1 MKRIIFLAMILCSNQ
16 VLSIS
21 KIYSY
26 LDSNGVRHYTD
37 KQPTSRYT
45 VKIHAQSKYK
55 KKDESSKIYKYID
68 SKGTIHLTDNP
79 NNPRYKLIYTN
90 GVTVSSFS
98 TPIGSRGSRAKIH
111 RKYSNYGSLIGDV
124 ANLTNLE
131 PALLHAVIQTESA
144 FNPKAV
150 SPKGA
155 VGLMQ
160 LMPATA
166 RRFGVKDRTNAKE
179 NVYGGAKYLSHLI
192 GLFNNNLRLALA
204 AYNAGE
210 NAVKRYG
217 NKVPPYKE
225 TKNYV
230 KKVLRLYSAYQD
242 LM

>member
-1 MKRIIFLAMILCSNQ
+1 MKRIIFLAMILYSNQ
-16 VLSIS
+16 VLAGE
-21 KIYSY
+21 IYSY
-26 LDSNGVRHYTD
+26 VDSNGVRNYTD
-37 KQPTSRYT
+37 KAPNHRFTI
-45 VKIHAQSKYK
+45 KIHPQSKNK
-55 KKDESSKIYKYID
+55 KKDEIYKYID
-68 SKGTIHLTDNP
+68 EKGIIHLTDNP
-79 NNPRYKLIYTN
+79 NNPRYKLIYVN
-90 GVTVSSFS
+90 GVTVTQYS
-98 TPIGSRGSRAKIH
+98 TFIDSRGN
-111 RKYSNYGSLIGDV
+111 YSNYGGLIGNV

-144 FNPKAV
+144 FNPRAI

-166 RRFGVKDRTNAKE
+166 KRFGVKDRTNATE
-179 NVYGGAKYLSHLI
+179 NVYGGAKYLSHLV

-210 NAVKRYG
+210 NVVKRYG

-230 KKVLRLYSAYQD
+230 KKVLRLYSAYRD
-242 LM
+242 KM